1 MAPPDVL
8 FLCTMNYYRSRF
20 AEMYFNH
27 LAVTAGVGL
36 QAWSRGLMTDAYDLP
51 GMSVHA
57 RELLR
62 RLKVNIRPEDA
73 TRNPQLVTTADLEN
87 AGRVIAVYRR
97 EHEPM
102 VLRRFPD
109 QKDLVDYWHIQDL
122 DEAHAVHALGNL
134 RDQVEELFAWLRLE
148 REQKSAHTP

>member
-1 MAPPDVL
+1 MTAPDVL

-20 AEMYFNH
+20 AEIYFNH
-27 LAVTAGVGL
+27 LAEQAGTGL
-36 QAWSRGLMTDAYDLP
+36 RAGSRGLMTDAYELP

-57 RELLR
+57 QEILR
-62 RLKVNIRPEDA
+62 RLKVNIWPEDA
-73 TRNPQLVTTADLEN
+73 ARNPRLVTKAELEN

-109 QKDLVDYWHIQDL
+109 QKELVDYWHIQDL
-122 DEAHAVHALGNL
+122 DEAHAVHALSSL
-134 RDQVEELFAWLRLE
+134 RHQVEDLFATLRLE
-148 REQKSAHTP
+148 RERQSRHRR

>member
-1 MAPPDVL
+1 MGSPDVL

-27 LAVTAGVGL
+27 LAQTTGVPL
-36 QAWSRGLMTDAYDLP
+36 WAWSRGLMTDAYDLP

-57 RELLR
+57 QEILR
-62 RLKVNIRPEDA
+62 RLNVNVRPEDA
-73 TRNPQLVTTADLEN
+73 ARNPQLVTTTDLEN
-87 AGRVIAVYRR
+87 AARVIAVYRR

-109 QKDLVDYWHIQDL
+109 HKDLVDYWHIQDL
-122 DEAHAVHALGNL
+122 DEAHAVQALGNL
-134 RDQVEELFAWLRLE
+134 RHQVEDLFAWLTRE
-148 REQKSAHTP
+148 REQQSDRTP